1 MKQLTTGHCSELK
14 PSCSLPQ
21 PGVFSSYVL
30 TVIGFPPLVP
40 LCCLEGSWWEGLLVQ
55 MGISL
60 EHLRVPL
67 SEWKF

>member
-14 PSCSLPQ
+14 PSLPRQ
-21 PGVFSSYVL
+21 GVFSSYVL
-30 TVIGFPPLVP
+30 TVIVFPLLVP
-40 LCCLEGSWWEGLLVQ
+40 MCCLAGSWWVGLLVKL
-55 MGISL
+55 GISL